1 MNRPGLPCKTP
12 NLAQPSGR
20 THWFAPSLFAITL
33 ALTAVASAATSE
45 ETTSLQKFLSDFCTK
60 CHGAEKQK
68 GDVRL
73 DGLTGDVEKEAERLS
88 VVLDQIRDGDMPP
101 KKEKQPDATQR
112 KAVVTWISTQLGG
125 HAQPRPNQG
134 NLVPHE
140 LLFGTSASAVTPP
153 APRLWRLSPEAYMG
167 FVDGLKAEKAK
178 GLVQP
183 FTVNA
188 ERGIKDY
195 AKLAVMDEP
204 SVEVLMRNAIA
215 IVDVECAFELVDG
228 KLRGKNDSRREF
240 VELMDPAM
248 TPTRAQLEKAVQI
261 QFRAA
266 LARNAEADEVARLL
280 ALYDKC
286 AQSGDHPSAVKT
298 MLSAVLLRSDAMF
311 RQELGDPATNR
322 LTPRETATAIS
333 LALGDKREQKIFE
346 AAENGALTTQEQ
358 IATHIRRILD
368 DPKFKKPRLLGFFR
382 EYFGYRNAPDVFK
395 DKPLDLMH
403 EPQQH
408 ADDTDHLVLHIL
420 NQDREV
426 LRELLT
432 TPLTFMNVRVTQD
445 KQTRQDKFVRA
456 REGKDKGREIMET
469 VYGFEKW
476 PEEQPVMLAK
486 DTRLGILMQPSWL
499 IAWSGNFDNDIVRR
513 ARFIRERLLGGTV
526 PDLPIGF
533 AAQVPGDRQRTLRDR
548 MQVTR
553 AEACWKCHQ
562 RMDDL
567 GLPFENFD
575 HYGRLRSA
583 ELVEDVAATAAN
595 VDKKGKPLGPI
606 ERPAAL
612 DTTGL
617 IIGTGDAKL
626 DGPVSDPRELVQKLA
641 ASERVRQVFV
651 RHVFRYY
658 MGRNESLADAKTLQ
672 DADRAY
678 VESAGSYKALLVSLL
693 TSDSFLKRASA
704 KP

>member
-1 MNRPGLPCKTP
+1 MNQLGNTCKTP
-12 NLAQPSGR
+12 NLPLRGR
-20 THWFAPSLFAITL
+20 STHWFPSFLFLAITL
-33 ALTAVASAATSE
+33 SLNAVGSAATLE

-73 DGLTGDVEKEAERLS
+73 DGLTGDFEKEAERLS
-88 VVLDQIRDGDMPP
+88 VVLDQIRDGEMPP

-112 KAVVTWISTQLGG
+112 KAMVTWISTQLGG

-140 LLFGTSASAVTPP
+140 LLFGTSASDVTPP

-240 VELMDPAM
+240 VEMMDPAIR
-248 TPTRAQLEKAVQI
+248 PTRAQLEKAVQI

-286 AQSGDHPSAVKT
+286 AKSGDHPGALKT
-298 MLSAVLLRSDAMF
+298 MLSAVLLLSDAMF

-322 LTPRETATAIS
+322 LTPRETAMAIS

-346 AAENGALTTQEQ
+346 AAEKGALTTQEQ
-358 IATHIRRILD
+358 IAEHIRRILD

-382 EYFGYRNAPDVFK
+382 EYFGYANATEVFK
-395 DKPLDLMH
+395 DRPKDLMH
-403 EPQQH
+403 EPRQH
-408 ADDTDHLVLHIL
+408 VSDTERLIL
-420 NQDREV
+420 FILEKDRDV
-426 LRELLT
+426 LRQLLT
-432 TPLTFMNVRVTQD
+432 TPLAFVNVTTKQN
-445 KQTRQDKFVRA
+445 KQTRADEVARA
-456 REGKDKGREIMET
+456 ITPNAHNNKGQSPIET
-469 VYGFEKW
+469 LYGLNEW
-476 PEEQPVMLAK
+476 TAAQPVTLEK

-533 AAQVPGDRQRTLRDR
+533 AGA
-548 MQVTR
+548 
-553 AEACWKCHQ
+553 
-562 RMDDL
+562 
-567 GLPFENFD
+567 
-575 HYGRLRSA
+575 SA
-583 ELVEDVAATAAN
+583 R
-595 VDKKGKPLGPI
+595 
-606 ERPAAL
+606 RPPAHIARPNA
-612 DTTGL
+612 
-617 IIGTGDAKL
+617 GDA
-626 DGPVSDPRELVQKLA
+626 R
-641 ASERVRQVFV
+641 
-651 RHVFRYY
+651 
-658 MGRNESLADAKTLQ
+658 
-672 DADRAY
+672 
-678 VESAGSYKALLVSLL
+678 
-693 TSDSFLKRASA
+693 
-704 KP
+704 